1 MSQLR
6 TVSAKKLQARLPWQE
21 YKEAYVFRNLFPK
34 EVLNYKNDIVINEK
48 NIKIVPVASQNH
60 SKEAT
65 NDILAVG
72 TLKDIHIDHND
83 DEMVLSVL
91 LKKYF
96 VEEKS
101 IVLKFHNV
109 HEIKCE
115 LMPQSKSKF
124 FKFFVQLGL

>member
-1 MSQLR
+1 MAGVQRSIR
-6 TVSAKKLQARLPWQE
+6 LQ
-21 YKEAYVFRNLFPK
+21 KFIPK
-34 EVLNYKNDIVINEK
+34 EVLNYENDIIINEK

-83 DEMVLSVL
+83 DEMGLSVL

-101 IVLKFHNV
+101 IVLKIAQCSRNQMRV
-109 HEIKCE
+109 NAAKQIQI
-115 LMPQSKSKF
+115 L
-124 FKFFVQLGL
+124 